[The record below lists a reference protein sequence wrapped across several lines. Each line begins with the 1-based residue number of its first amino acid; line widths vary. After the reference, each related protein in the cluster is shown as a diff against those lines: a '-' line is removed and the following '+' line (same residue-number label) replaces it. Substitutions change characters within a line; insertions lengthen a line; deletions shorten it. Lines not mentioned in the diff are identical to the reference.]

1 VSAEEIDDLSMLKQ
15 EVRHAPAARR
25 ADVRRAHMLGVSTF
39 ILCAVVR
46 LAVIDRQSLWTDEF
60 FSLAMATGHSVEH
73 AANQADPLQGD
84 YIESSGQVPSSQLAR
99 YLKHDP
105 APASPARVIR
115 AVRLSDTNPPFY
127 YLTVWG
133 WTRAFGTSDWALRL
147 LSTLFALG
155 CFPLLW
161 KLAKR
166 FDSDAAVPAC
176 LLFTIAPLSIYYSTE
191 GRMYTL
197 VWFFVLGLTL
207 ISVELNERG
216 ADWKR
221 MVLWVLSAAAGLYTH
236 YFFAFPFA
244 ACVLWLLICPGQLP
258 RRSLVAIS
266 FVTAILIFPWYVH
279 VPHGMDSWRIT
290 KDWLMWRPEDFQ
302 WTAAPFR
309 LAWSWLSNS
318 DHSGL
323 WDGGHLANRLAFAL
337 FAALVIS
344 LLWKL
349 RWRAFA
355 GKHLLLW
362 LWIASVVAGPIA
374 FDLFRQTYVSAVP
387 RYAIAGMPAALLLV
401 ALGLAQLSW
410 RTRIVTLLLAAAIW
424 QTGIRAIYQLPSRA
438 GQPIRELAVQVAK
451 DDPDLL
457 ILHGIPSAI
466 TGFARYLPRD
476 TPTLSWVGQLGVRHI
491 PRDLASAIAGR
502 HLVVLVDVHAVGAKT
517 DNVDWLRL
525 HAREIGGPPK
535 PGIRIFRFVPPDG
548 TTFAAR

>member
-1 VSAEEIDDLSMLKQ
+1 MLKP
-15 EVRHAPAARR
+15 EVRHAPAGRR
-25 ADVRRAHMLGVSTF
+25 ADVRRARMLGVSTF

-60 FSLAMATGHSVEH
+60 FSLAMATGHSLEH
-73 AANQADPLQGD
+73 PADQADTLQGD
-84 YIESSGQVPSSQLAR
+84 YIESSGPIPSSQLAR
-99 YLKHDP
+99 YLMHDP
-105 APASPARVIR
+105 TPAGPARVIR

-127 YLTVWG
+127 YLMVWG
-133 WTRAFGTSDWALRL
+133 WTRALGTADWVLRL

-191 GRMYTL
+191 GRMYSL
-197 VWFFVLGLTL
+197 VWFFILGLTL
-207 ISVELNERG
+207 VSVELNERRG
-216 ADWKR
+216 DWKR
-221 MVLWVLSAAAGLYTH
+221 MVLWVLLAAGGLHTH
-236 YFFAFPFA
+236 YFFTFPFA
-244 ACVLWLLICPGQLP
+244 ACVLWLLICPGQFP
-258 RRSLVAIS
+258 RRSLLAMS
-266 FVTAILIFPWYVH
+266 FVTAILIAPWYVQ
-279 VPHGMDSWRIT
+279 VPHSMESWRIT

-302 WTAAPFR
+302 WTTAPFR

-323 WDGGHLANRLAFAL
+323 WDGGRLANRLGFAL

-362 LWIASVVAGPIA
+362 LWIASVVAGPIVL
-374 FDLFRQTYVSAVP
+374 DLLRQTYSSAVP

-410 RTRIVTLLLAAAIW
+410 RTRIVMVLLVAAIW
-424 QTGIRAIYQLPSRA
+424 QTGIRAIYRLPSRA
-438 GQPIRELAVQVAK
+438 HQPIRELAVQVAK
-451 DDPDLL
+451 DNPDLL

-476 TPTLSWVGQLGVRHI
+476 IPTLSSVGQLGVRRI
-491 PRDLASAIAGR
+491 PGDLASAIENR
-502 HLVVLVDVHAVGAKT
+502 HLVELVDVSAVGAKT
-517 DNVDWLRL
+517 DDIEWLRL
-525 HAREIGGPPK
+525 NARVIGEPPK
-535 PGIRIFRFVPPDG
+535 WGIRIFRFVPREG
-548 TTFAAR
+548 TMFPAP